1 VTEQVLQKHA
11 KNRPLSL
18 VFVPAAEAAA
28 AALSR
33 QLESEQHSP
42 RETEELLVRASTA
55 AAQRSAQQPARGGF
69 RRALS
74 PAALW
79 FGALC
84 ARQWTTSLV
93 DDAAGAGGATAN
105 HRSCAQH

>member
-1 VTEQVLQKHA
+1 MQGIELSRMNTQHATQVLQKHA

-42 RETEELLVRASTA
+42 RETEELVRASTP
-55 AAQRSAQQPARGGF
+55 AAQHTAQQPARGGGGI
-69 RRALS
+69 
-74 PAALW
+74 PACSLPY
-79 FGALC
+79 C
-84 ARQWTTSLV
+84 SLV
-93 DDAAGAGGATAN
+93 WRAVRTTMDHVSGG
-105 HRSCAQH
+105 